1 MTKSNSI
8 LYFEEEG
15 RKENWPNVLRQVKR
29 LFQQRPEVHS
39 YKVIVYTAI
48 GEGPVAAYNLLQEW
62 DAKIIAVTLPPDFI
76 VVRDGQKVSPKIP
89 PKARAF
95 FDGVQIPVISS
106 RLPFQRIEG
115 ATAHNEQMA
124 LICDVLSL
132 FGGSFA
138 QGVQAVLQVCDHG
151 LVKTGEKVI
160 MITGDSAAIVTA
172 STTAKFL
179 TREEGL
185 SINEIICKAR
195 HFTIARGLPTVAAE
209 HSRSLFEEEDARLR
223 LKAPVPKPN
232 QLVQAQDN
240 PAPEETKK

>member
-138 QGVQAVLQVCDHG
+138 QG
-151 LVKTGEKVI
+151 EKVI